1 MGSRFPVR
9 CGGTHDQED
18 QSWAH
23 RPFRPR
29 SMGGRRKAQSRGS
42 CHTPD
47 ARDVLLSGVL
57 DVQTQQIRP
66 RSSMAL
72 RHARRWRRAC
82 DLPSRFLPAS
92 AVEPTLLA
100 GPIRSAL
107 DGAPPSVD
115 ATGPPHPAPPAHVAP
130 LLVSGSKLHCSW
142 SQNDTIFSS
151 GPYTMA
157 APSGGTQSSAP
168 GASSIGREGNLT
180 RRRFFPGDGLSVL
193 LVDEVP
199 DRLRIVQ
206 VAHRELDAG
215 LAGT

>member
-115 ATGPPHPAPPAHVAP
+115 ATGPTASRRP
-130 LLVSGSKLHCSW
+130 
-142 SQNDTIFSS
+142 SS
-151 GPYTMA
+151 
-157 APSGGTQSSAP
+157 
-168 GASSIGREGNLT
+168 
-180 RRRFFPGDGLSVL
+180 
-193 LVDEVP
+193 
-199 DRLRIVQ
+199 RLRIE
-206 VAHRELDAG
+206 VALQLVAERYDLLFRPVHDGCPIGGHAVFGPRCIVHRPG
-215 LAGT
+215 G